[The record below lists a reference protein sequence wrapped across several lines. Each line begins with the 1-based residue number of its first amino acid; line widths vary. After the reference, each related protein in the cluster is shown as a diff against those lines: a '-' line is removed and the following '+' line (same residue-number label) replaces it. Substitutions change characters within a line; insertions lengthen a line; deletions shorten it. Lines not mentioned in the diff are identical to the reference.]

1 MIIKID
7 IQKPKKETIDKAV
20 KILKKGGIIVYPTET
35 AYGLGCDG
43 FNVQAIE
50 KIYEIKS
57 RPPDQPLSIIVD
69 NLEMIERVACMQE
82 DAKILI
88 EKFHPGP
95 LVIALKKKSLI
106 PDILNKDR
114 IAFRISNNEFV
125 QNIVRNL
132 GKPIVSTSANKTG
145 FKSPYSINDVLETIT
160 EKEVDLIFD
169 AGPLEKNKPSTII
182 DFVMQS
188 SPQIIREGAISAKE
202 IFQTLKI
209 KEEYWDQH
217 MLLTKE

>member
-20 KILKKGGIIVYPTET
+20 KILEKGGIIVYPTET

-160 EKEVDLIFD
+160 EKEVDLILD

>member
-20 KILKKGGIIVYPTET
+20 KILEKGGIIVYPTET

-43 FNVQAIE
+43 FNIQAIE
-50 KIYEIKS
+50 KIYGIKS
-57 RPPDQPLSIIVD
+57 RPPDQPLSVIVD

-95 LVIALKKKSLI
+95 LVIALKKKSLV

-145 FKSPYSINDVLETIT
+145 FKSPYSIDDVLETIT

>member
-20 KILKKGGIIVYPTET
+20 KILEKGGIIVYPTET

-106 PDILNKDR
+106 PNILNKDR

-125 QNIVRNL
+125 QNVVRNL

-145 FKSPYSINDVLETIT
+145 FKSPYSIDDVLETIT

-188 SPQIIREGAISAKE
+188 SPQIIREGAISAKK

>member
-1 MIIKID
+1 
-7 IQKPKKETIDKAV
+7 
-20 KILKKGGIIVYPTET
+20 
-35 AYGLGCDG
+35 
-43 FNVQAIE
+43 
-50 KIYEIKS
+50 
-57 RPPDQPLSIIVD
+57 
-69 NLEMIERVACMQE
+69 MIERVACMQE

-95 LVIALKKKSLI
+95 LVIALKKKSLV

-145 FKSPYSINDVLETIT
+145 FKSPYTIDDVLETIT
-160 EKEVDLIFD
+160 EKEIDLIFD
-169 AGPLEKNKPSTII
+169 AGSLEKNEPSTII
-182 DFVMQS
+182 DFVMKNP
-188 SPQIIREGAISAKE
+188 PQIIRVGAISAKE